1 MASIRKE
8 ISTTACPNDVW
19 DALRDVGALHT
30 RLVPGFV
37 TDTRLEPGARVV
49 TFGNGRVVRELIVTV
64 DDDERRVV
72 WSVVG
77 TAMTHHNGS
86 TQVFTDANGVTKVVW
101 IADLLPDDAAGTVA
115 AMMEQG
121 MAVMKQ
127 TLDRLAG
134 ERNSQSLHAQ
144 RSRINI

>member
-8 ISTTACPNDVW
+8 ILTNARPDDVW
-19 DALRDVGALHT
+19 DALRDIGALHT

-37 TDTRLEPGARVV
+37 IDTRLEPGARVV
-49 TFGNGRVVRELIVTV
+49 TFGNGMVARELIVTV

-77 TAMTHHNGS
+77 GSMTHHNAS
-86 TQVFTDANGVTKVVW
+86 AQVLCDAKGLTKVVW
-101 IADLLPDDAAGTVA
+101 IADLLPDEAAGAVA

-127 TLDRLAG
+127 TLDGLADDATKAA
-134 ERNSQSLHAQ
+134 SDKAPLA
-144 RSRINI
+144 

>member
-8 ISTTACPNDVW
+8 IFTRARPEDAW

-37 TDTRLEPGARVV
+37 TDTRLEPGARIV
-49 TFGNGRVVRELIVTV
+49 TFGNGRVVRELIVTI

-86 TQVFTDANGVTKVVW
+86 TQVFPDAKGLTKVVW
-101 IADLLPDDAAGTVA
+101 IADLLPDEAAGAVG

-127 TLDRLAG
+127 TLDRLAD
-134 ERNSQSLHAQ
+134 EASMATASDKPPPA
-144 RSRINI
+144 